1 MPSRPN
7 SADRAARRMQM
18 SQVTELPPGCEEWE
32 QWFREEFACRGRGVH
47 DRIKQLRAA
56 LYRTKWLDEAAR
68 HHDPCVGDG
77 YCNIDGPCKG
87 CEAVNMA
94 AEWRNWGER

>member
-1 MPSRPN
+1 MTNPPI
-7 SADRAARRMQM
+7 
-18 SQVTELPPGCEEWE
+18 PPGCERWQEV
-32 QWFREEFACRGRGVH
+32 FAR
-47 DRIKQLRAA
+47 LRAWYKVSKGISPALNDAAIDGLEAA

-68 HHDPCVGDG
+68 HHDPCVGEG

>member
-1 MPSRPN
+1 
-7 SADRAARRMQM
+7 M
-18 SQVTELPPGCEEWE
+18 SEVTEPPIPPGCKQWE
-32 QWFREEFACRGRGVH
+32 AFFNVLFNARLDRHADISFR
-47 DRIKQLRAA
+47 ILRAA